1 MEARH
6 ILLLEQDYCRVRDHV
21 FKTLDKTNREAKYRV
36 EPCYNDIDLYDTS
49 PIASDI
55 PWYQLILH
63 R

>member
-1 MEARH
+1 MEAHH
-6 ILLLEQDYCRVRDHV
+6 ILLLEQDYSRVRDHV
-21 FKTLDKTNREAKYRV
+21 FETLDKSKRETKYRV
-36 EPCYNDIDLYDTS
+36 EPGYNDIDLYDTP